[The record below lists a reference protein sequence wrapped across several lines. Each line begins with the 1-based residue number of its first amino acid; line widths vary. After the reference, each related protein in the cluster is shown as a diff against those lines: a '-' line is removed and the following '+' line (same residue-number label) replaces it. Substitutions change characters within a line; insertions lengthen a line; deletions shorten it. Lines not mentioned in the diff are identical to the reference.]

1 LCVYLRNKEIGHN
14 KEKILCTELLKNLFV
29 ANAYM
34 YVYIYIYTV
43 LMHKRHWPQKKKNI
57 YMYMPINTVV
67 STVGLILPMLNKL
80 INYFKSV

>member
-1 LCVYLRNKEIGHN
+1 MPIC
-14 KEKILCTELLKNLFV
+14 
-29 ANAYM
+29 M
-34 YVYIYIYTV
+34 YIYTV

>member
-1 LCVYLRNKEIGHN
+1 
-14 KEKILCTELLKNLFV
+14 
-29 ANAYM
+29 M
-34 YVYIYIYTV
+34 YRTFKKPFCGQCLYVCIYIYIYTV